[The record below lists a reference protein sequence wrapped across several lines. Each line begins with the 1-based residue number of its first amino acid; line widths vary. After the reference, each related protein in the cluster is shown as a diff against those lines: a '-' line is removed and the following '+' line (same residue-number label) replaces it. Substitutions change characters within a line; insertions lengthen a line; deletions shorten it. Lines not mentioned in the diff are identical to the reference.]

1 MSVVWKSSLLKVDVS
16 EASLLV
22 VVSIKCFN
30 SSSSAINKP
39 EVVVVLSSSLK
50 LSMIWLKLKCESNKS
65 GSSADEVVG
74 ASVSTSGTAVVVG
87 GSAVVVVVF
96 VVVRVGAFLVT
107 VVVLAMTAGV
117 L

>member
-1 MSVVWKSSLLKVDVS
+1 M
-16 EASLLV
+16 
-22 VVSIKCFN
+22 
-30 SSSSAINKP
+30 
-39 EVVVVLSSSLK
+39 VLSSSLK
-50 LSMIWLKLKCESNKS
+50 LSMIWLKLKCESNRS

-74 ASVSTSGTAVVVG
+74 ASVSTSGMAVVVG
-87 GSAVVVVVF
+87 DSVVVVVVVVVVL